1 MQIFGN
7 KYIINSDP
15 LADDTAEVIG
25 KSDKGVC
32 YFSTDT
38 AALKLLL
45 YQCRVYLIFTP
56 METSYKSISFL
67 QCLNFIIVFAFVN
80 LDVAQILRH

>member
-25 KSDKGVC
+25 KSDKGIC

-38 AALKLLL
+38 AALKMHTV
-45 YQCRVYLIFTP
+45 CRVYFIFTP
-56 METSYKSISFL
+56 METSYKSVSCFR
-67 QCLNFIIVFAFVN
+67 CLNFIIVFAFLN
-80 LDVAQILRH
+80 LDVAQILLH

>member
-25 KSDKGVC
+25 KSDKGIC
-32 YFSTDT
+32 NFSTDT
-38 AALKLLL
+38 AALKM
-45 YQCRVYLIFTP
+45 YTVCRVYLIFTP
-56 METSYKSISFL
+56 METSYNSVSCF
-67 QCLNFIIVFAFVN
+67 QCLNFIIVFAFLN
-80 LDVAQILRH
+80 LDVAQILLH

>member
-25 KSDKGVC
+25 KSDKGIC

-38 AALKLLL
+38 ATLKMHTV
-45 YQCRVYLIFTP
+45 CRVYLIFTP
-56 METSYKSISFL
+56 METSYKSVSFL

-80 LDVAQILRH
+80 LDVAQILLH